1 MTRTRDREPAL
12 PPGFFY
18 VNQDNYC
25 LVRTRSSPHR
35 YLYADGA
42 TSCLILILQGRDAA
56 GDDIALLTHISEPR
70 RIDALFRLVTAT
82 FVGPVAVW
90 AQGAN
95 PPSAEAS
102 VVNARIMMRWLS
114 DHARR
119 ERAAGEPE
127 PPWFFDR
134 VHLAIGQGDPI
145 EQELHAFGIDLDRG
159 VVSNRAVPLT
169 LAQRD
174 PTGGMQALFSVFGHQ
189 LVPRM
194 LLWDAEQPMPW
205 PLQCSLV
212 NAARKAHWGR
222 IARMSDEDICFAC
235 STTPTCELP
244 WFPQTL
250 RTSAELVE
258 RFDTYREP
266 PP

>member
-1 MTRTRDREPAL
+1 MTLTRDREPAL

-18 VNQDNYC
+18 VSQDNYC
-25 LVRTRSSPHR
+25 LVRTRDSAHR

-42 TSCLILILQGRDAA
+42 TSCVIVILQGLDAA
-56 GDDIALLTHISEPR
+56 GDDIVLLTHISEPR

-102 VVNARIMMRWLS
+102 VCNARVLMRWLS
-114 DHARR
+114 DHAQR

-134 VHLAIGQGDPI
+134 VHLALGQGDPI
-145 EQELHAFGIDLDRG
+145 EQDLHAFGIDLSLG
-159 VVSNRAVPLT
+159 AVSSRAVPLT
-169 LAQRD
+169 PAQRD
-174 PTGGMQALFSVFGHQ
+174 PTGGMQALFSMFSQQ
-189 LVPRM
+189 LQPPL
-194 LLWDAEQPMPW
+194 LLWDAEKPFPW
-205 PLQCSLV
+205 PLQCGLV
-212 NAARKAHWGR
+212 HVARKAHW
-222 IARMSDEDICFAC
+222 ARVATMSDEEIRYVC

-244 WFPQTL
+244 WFAPTL
-250 RTSAELVE
+250 RESAELVQS
-258 RFDTYREP
+258 FDTNRDPEP
-266 PP
+266 